1 MRTIRIF
8 VTLKQNNIINIP
20 DDTSYS
26 EIDAIVDN
34 YASELAENA
43 GISKYEVDWQE
54 DY

>member
-1 MRTIRIF
+1 MKTIRIF
-8 VTLKQNNIINIP
+8 VTLKQNDIINIP
-20 DDTSYS
+20 DDTSDS

-43 GISKYEVDWQE
+43 GISKYEVEWQE